1 MPSEAQTAP
10 PAPYGLMMRAMHL
23 GLVLFGIAAW
33 LSAELAGE
41 KGSSGYWLHVYLWF
55 IVGFIVLC
63 RFAAGVGGQPPLSFD
78 GWLLFYPSIWRQAVG
93 DVASLLRLRLPER
106 PLHEGL
112 AGLLQAFALVLFAW
126 LVCTGMLMFFL
137 SGEDEAYEMVRNV
150 HEIGELLV
158 PAFLVL
164 HAGAVVLHIAAGH
177 GSWRR
182 MLSLKPG
189 PRPPPRG

>member
-1 MPSEAQTAP
+1 M
-10 PAPYGLMMRAMHL
+10 
-23 GLVLFGIAAW
+23 
-33 LSAELAGE
+33 
-41 KGSSGYWLHVYLWF
+41 
-55 IVGFIVLC
+55 
-63 RFAAGVGGQPPLSFD
+63 
-78 GWLLFYPSIWRQAVG
+78 
-93 DVASLLRLRLPER
+93 
-106 PLHEGL
+106 
-112 AGLLQAFALVLFAW
+112 LFAW

-182 MLSLKPG
+182 MLSLTPG